1 MFSLVKTV
9 CIFGSCK
16 DLSQETKQEIVRLG
30 ELLAQKGVTVMS
42 GGFGGTME
50 DISRGAKSAGGKTVG
65 VTCYVWDKG
74 LYTKAN
80 KFVDEEIVA
89 DSLLERIDLMLKEA
103 DAFVVLP
110 GGTGTLL
117 ELSATLEHINKGLI
131 KPKPIIIF
139 GDFWKP
145 VLSCLKNEPIFSKK
159 TQNACNLSHCTDLV
173 TFVSTIDECIEK
185 LK

>member
-1 MFSLVKTV
+1 MIKKV

-16 DLSQETKQEIVRLG
+16 DLSQETKHETVRLG
-30 ELLAQKGVTVMS
+30 EMLAQNGITVMS

-50 DISRGAKSAGGKTVG
+50 DISRGAKSCGGKTVG

-80 KFVDEEIVA
+80 EFVDEEIVA
-89 DSLLERIDLMLKEA
+89 DSLLERIDVMLKEA

-131 KPKPIIIF
+131 DPKPVILF
-139 GDFWKP
+139 GAFWKP
-145 VLSCLKNEPIFSKK
+145 VLSCLENEPIFSKK
-159 TQNACNLSHCTDLV
+159 TKKTCNLSCCTDLV
-173 TFVSTIDECIEK
+173 TFVNTVDECVEK
-185 LK
+185 LVKN

>member
-1 MFSLVKTV
+1 MIKKV

-16 DLSQETKQEIVRLG
+16 DLSQETKEEIFRLG
-30 ELLAQKGVTVMS
+30 KILAQMGVTVMS

-80 KFVDEEIVA
+80 EFVDEEVVA
-89 DSLLERIDLMLKEA
+89 DSLFERIDVMLKEA
-103 DAFVVLP
+103 DAFVVFP
-110 GGTGTLL
+110 GGTGTML

-131 KPKPIIIF
+131 EPKPVIVF
-139 GDFWKP
+139 GTFWKP
-145 VLSCLKNEPIFSKK
+145 VFSCLENEPIFSKK
-159 TQNACNLSHCTDLV
+159 TKNACNLSCCAGLV
-173 TFVSTIDECIEK
+173 TFVNTIDECVEK